1 MKESG
6 KFMSEE
12 TVILPD
18 QVLERYKK
26 ELLLKA
32 KWTHDSLIEGY
43 KTWEESAGNLNV
55 KAEAVIRNFVAGITM
70 AMSIVRILNV
80 AGARNKNYARQRVS
94 AIQSKWPNLPD
105 APQGLKEIRNDL
117 EHFEERLDTWAFTS
131 STHSIVDMNLG
142 ISAEGLSFFGVGE
155 TELLRNIDGNNVF
168 LFWNHEV
175 KLDEVM
181 NWVIKLSEELKK

>member
-1 MKESG
+1 
-6 KFMSEE
+6 MSQE
-12 TVILPD
+12 TTILSEH
-18 QVLERYKK
+18 VLDRYKN

-32 KWTHDSLIEGY
+32 KWTHDSFIEGY
-43 KTWEESAGNLNV
+43 KKWEESAENRDV
-55 KAEAVIRNFVAGITM
+55 KAEAVIRNFVAGITN

-80 AGARNKNYARQRVS
+80 AGARNKNYARQRVA
-94 AIQSKWPNLPD
+94 AIQSKWPDLPD
-105 APQGLKEIRNDL
+105 APQGLKEIRDAL

-142 ISAEGLSFFGVGE
+142 MSAEGLSSFGVGE

-181 NWVIKLSEELKK
+181 NWVIELAEELQK